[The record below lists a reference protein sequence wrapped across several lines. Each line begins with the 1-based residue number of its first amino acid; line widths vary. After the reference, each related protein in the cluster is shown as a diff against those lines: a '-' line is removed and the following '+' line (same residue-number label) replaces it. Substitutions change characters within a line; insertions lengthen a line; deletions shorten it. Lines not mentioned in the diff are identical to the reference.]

1 LGVAVDGVQVEGV
14 LHGSQQRG
22 GEQDP
27 GEISL
32 SSYVAARPIPPDLRH
47 VLDAFFTTVQE
58 PEE

>member
-1 LGVAVDGVQVEGV
+1 VQVEGV

-32 SSYVAARPIPPDLRH
+32 PSYVAARPIAPDLRH

-58 PEE
+58 PEK